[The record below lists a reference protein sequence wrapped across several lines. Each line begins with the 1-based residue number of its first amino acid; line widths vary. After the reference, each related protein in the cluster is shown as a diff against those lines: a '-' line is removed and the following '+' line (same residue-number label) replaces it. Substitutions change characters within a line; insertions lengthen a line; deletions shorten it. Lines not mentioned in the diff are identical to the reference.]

1 MLARPRDTNPP
12 DCPRAATNTGWSLRQ
27 GDCAASWRSASVRM
41 RITISEVLPMS
52 DSGTAAELP
61 ALRLKRNED
70 RRLHAGHLWIFS
82 NEVDTQQT
90 PLTKFKAGE
99 LVRVLAHNDR
109 ALGLA
114 YVNPKSLISARML
127 GTWKIPDTAW
137 LAARIRT
144 ALSLRERLYAA
155 PYYRLVYGESDGLP
169 GLVVDRYG
177 SACVVQIGT
186 AGMERLKSE
195 IQQALEQVLRCEAL
209 LFKNDGST
217 RDMEGLPSYVEAAK
231 GRFDELSLVVE
242 DGLEFQVPLAEGQ
255 KTGWFFD
262 QAANRRALTK
272 YVREGAR
279 VLDVF
284 SYVGAW
290 GVRAAH
296 GGAREVLCVDSSA
309 AALEL
314 AASNGERNR
323 PKVRNAG
330 KLTTVKGDA
339 FDVLEDLAK
348 KGTRFDLV
356 IIDPPAFAKRK
367 KDVPKA
373 LAAYKRLNQLAM
385 QLIADD
391 GILVSHSC
399 SYHVSAE
406 EFQDAIATAGRA
418 AERHLQ
424 ILEAG
429 GQAPDHPV
437 HPSIPETRYLKTYFC
452 RVNDTLK

>member
-1 MLARPRDTNPP
+1 M
-12 DCPRAATNTGWSLRQ
+12 RA
-27 GDCAASWRSASVRM
+27 
-41 RITISEVLPMS
+41 TISEVLSMS
-52 DSGTAAELP
+52 DPRIAAELP

-90 PLTKFKAGE
+90 PLPKFKPGE

-127 GTWKIPDTAW
+127 STWTPPDAGW
-137 LAARIRT
+137 LAGRIRT
-144 ALSLRERLYAA
+144 ALALRERLYSQ

-186 AGMERLKSE
+186 AGMEELKTQ
-195 IQQALEQVLRCEAL
+195 IQEALIQVLKCEAL
-209 LFKNDGST
+209 LFKNDSSA
-217 RDMEGLPSYVEAAK
+217 REMEGLPSYVEAAK
-231 GRFDELSLVVE
+231 GKFDSLSRVVE
-242 DGLEFQVPLAEGQ
+242 DGLEFQAPLAEGQ

-262 QAANRRALTK
+262 QASNRRALSR
-272 YVREGAR
+272 YVRKGAR
-279 VLDVF
+279 VLVVF

-296 GGAREVLCVDSSA
+296 SGAAEVLCVDSSA

-314 AASNGERNR
+314 AASNAELNSG
-323 PKVRNAG
+323 NAGGSGNATGAGKTTGAGKPGKPG
-330 KLTTVKGDA
+330 KLTTLKGDA

-348 KGTRFDLV
+348 KRARFDV
-356 IIDPPAFAKRK
+356 VVIDPPAFAKRK
-367 KDVPKA
+367 KDLPKA

-385 QLIADD
+385 QVLGDD
-391 GILVSHSC
+391 GILVSCSC

-406 EFQDAIATAGRA
+406 DLQDAIAKA
-418 AERHLQ
+418 ARGADKHLQ
-424 ILEAG
+424 ILEMG

-437 HPSIPETRYLKTYFC
+437 HPAIPETRYLKAYFC
-452 RVNDTLK
+452 RVNDSLK